1 MFCAGQRAR
10 IQDSL
15 GGGCVFLLR
24 DDHFRSLRGPGFDPH
39 SLPQFGK
46 GPRYFLGD
54 ALLFQDALSLFHPFV
69 SEFTDYRGVPFQRQI
84 FLLRVGSLFFQRSP
98 QLSIFF
104 LALFCCRIIKFYG
117 ALVLMDLKLFGVRD
131 SRAT

>member
-1 MFCAGQRAR
+1 MFCAGQRTR

-39 SLPQFGK
+39 FFPQFGK

-54 ALLFQDALSLFHPFV
+54 ALLFQDDALSLSFILSFRSLQITVV
-69 SEFTDYRGVPFQRQI
+69 SRFNGR
-84 FLLRVGSLFFQRSP
+84 FFFSE
-98 QLSIFF
+98 
-104 LALFCCRIIKFYG
+104 
-117 ALVLMDLKLFGVRD
+117 
-131 SRAT
+131 